1 MHLSTELDRSIPTSL
16 SWLQLLVLCAI
27 VAACVT
33 QYSTTK
39 ILKYLK
45 KGEAAT
51 APACTMQPT
60 SRRASK
66 LDTFRLPDDDGCTT
80 SLLDQ
85 YALALSPI
93 STIAPQ
99 FATDNIV
106 LAPARDPKEVL
117 VNTRREPR
125 PTVNL
130 ALSIILTI
138 NIPPSIPGQADD
150 NAINELSDLLEKW

>member
-1 MHLSTELDRSIPTSL
+1 MYDATN
-16 SWLQLLVLCAI
+16 LQAGV
-27 VAACVT
+27 
-33 QYSTTK
+33 K
-39 ILKYLK
+39 IGYIQI
-45 KGEAAT
+45 AN
-51 APACTMQPT
+51 
-60 SRRASK
+60 
-66 LDTFRLPDDDGCTT
+66 DDGCTT

-150 NAINELSDLLEKW
+150 NAINEHSDLLEKW